1 MSIGTLLKKIRSI
14 ATRRG
19 AKDQPPP
26 KPRTRSEQDIY
37 FTQNFHERA
46 DAWGLTEAHARHVF
60 YEGDPVKG
68 KENMKVATYKGQEIG
83 IYVFRDR
90 DTNQPVITSIWK
102 RPVRGVKTRTS
113 RR

>member
-1 MSIGTLLKKIRSI
+1 MSIGILLKKIRSI
-14 ATRRG
+14 ATQRRTRG
-19 AKDQPPP
+19 QPSP
-26 KPRTRSEQDIY
+26 KPRSRSEQDIF

-46 DAWGLTEAHARHVF
+46 DAWGLSEAHARHVF

-102 RPVRGVKTRTS
+102 RPVRGAKTHRS

>member
-1 MSIGTLLKKIRSI
+1 MSIGILLKKIRSI
-14 ATRRG
+14 ATRKG
-19 AKDQPPP
+19 TKDQPAP

-37 FTQNFHERA
+37 FTQNFRA
-46 DAWGLTEAHARHVF
+46 KANRWGLTEDHARYVF

-68 KENMKVATYKGQEIG
+68 KESMKVAMYKGEEIG

-102 RPVRGVKTRTS
+102 RPVRGAKTRTS
-113 RR
+113 RH